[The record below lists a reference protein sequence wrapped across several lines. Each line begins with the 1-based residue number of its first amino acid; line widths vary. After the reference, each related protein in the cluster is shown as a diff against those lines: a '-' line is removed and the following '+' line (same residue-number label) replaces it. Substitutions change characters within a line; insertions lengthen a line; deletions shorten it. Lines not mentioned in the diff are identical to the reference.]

1 MLKAATDAAIYEGV
15 NYRSEKLNVK
25 PESIVFWRANVK
37 PIDGP
42 GSLVLSRIRVRG

>member
-1 MLKAATDAAIYEGV
+1 MRGQNEGV
-15 NYRSEKLNVK
+15 NSRPEKLNVK
-25 PESIVFWRANVK
+25 PESVVFWRSNAK